1 MLTYGLRMQAIY
13 GKMVLKGPLLHSPVP
28 QPYAHLGNA
37 LMVLPEDVRFS
48 IKLEWGKLDAL
59 LAEALVCS
67 RMLAYA
73 HVCLRMLTYADVC

>member
-1 MLTYGLRMQAIY
+1 MQAIY

-48 IKLEWGKLDAL
+48 IKLEWGKLDGL
-59 LAEALVCS
+59 LAEALVSS

-73 HVCLRMLTYADVC
+73 HVCSYLLTYAHVC